1 MKDFVFLGNLSVN
14 LFFQLKS
21 PQSSN
26 LRIEEFVEG
35 EKYASQ
41 GQFERYLDFIS
52 HIGRKVWQC
61 DGGPEA
67 SLAAAL
73 ARAGFSIGFL
83 GKLGKDKFA
92 DFLIHSL
99 EGVDTSRVR
108 KEGFTGVRLV
118 LHREDSEES
127 SLIFPNANESLR
139 LEEIDLAY
147 LNDTRFFYTAPF
159 MTSPSL
165 ETQKQLMDRIAPSV
179 RVTLRIGEESADM
192 GVDALSPLISKSHV
206 TFVDERE
213 LGILTGRDYRE
224 GSRELLAHGTKNV
237 VCRIESEGWHTASLE
252 ADFLVRT
259 SKVPES
265 KDAGGTVFMLG
276 FLTGM
281 LLNKPLDECTAIG
294 AELESRSQS
303 ENARNLADNELL
315 EIILSERE
323 NLSAS

>member
-1 MKDFVFLGNLSVN
+1 M
-14 LFFQLKS
+14 Q
-21 PQSSN
+21 
-26 LRIEEFVEG
+26 IEEFVEG

-73 ARAGFSIGFL
+73 ARAGFNIGFL

-92 DFLIHSL
+92 DFLIHGL
-99 EGVDTSRVR
+99 KGVDTSHVR

-127 SLIFPNANESLR
+127 SLVFPNANESLR

-147 LNDTRFFYTAPF
+147 LNDTRFFHTAPF
-159 MTSPSL
+159 MNSL
-165 ETQKQLMDRIAPSV
+165 SFETQKQLLERIAPSV
-179 RVTLRIGEESADM
+179 KLTLRIGGESAVT
-192 GVDALSPLISKSHV
+192 GVDTLSPLISKSYV

-213 LGILTGRDYRE
+213 LRILTGKDCRE
-224 GSRELLAHGTKNV
+224 GSRELLERGTKNV
-237 VCRIESEGWHTASLE
+237 VCRVEDEGWHTASGE

-281 LLNKPLDECTAIG
+281 LLNKPLNECTAIG
-294 AELESRSQS
+294 AELESRCQS

-323 NLSAS
+323 NPSAS